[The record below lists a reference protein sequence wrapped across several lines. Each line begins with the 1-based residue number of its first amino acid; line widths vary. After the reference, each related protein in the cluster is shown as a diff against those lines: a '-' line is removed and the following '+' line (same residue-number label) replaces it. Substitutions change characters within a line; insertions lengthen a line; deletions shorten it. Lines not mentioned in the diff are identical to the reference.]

1 LRQLQPLA
9 CEDEF
14 AMNVPN
20 ILLAAPEIWVFGMAC
35 VILLLD
41 LFLREERRGIVQLL
55 AMVTVII
62 AAFLTLRA
70 EYVRDGAAIATTF
83 NGSFLRDTMGDV
95 LKLFTYF
102 IVALVF
108 IYAKFYLRRFNVFR
122 ADFYTLALFALLGIM
137 LLISANSLV
146 MIYLGLELTSLSSYA
161 LVAYNRDSSRGSE
174 AAMKYFVLGSMASG
188 MLLYGM
194 SMIYGATG
202 SLDLDTIGA
211 AVSSGSRDDLVLVF
225 GLTFLVVGLAFKLG
239 VVPFHMWIPD
249 VYEGAPAGV
258 TLFIAAVPKMAAFAM
273 MFRLLQT
280 GLGELHADWQQ
291 MLAVLSLLSIVLGN
305 VAAIAQT
312 NIKRMLAYS
321 TISHMGFVLLG
332 FLPGNS
338 EGYGAS
344 MYYVIVYSLMTAAAF
359 GTLILLSSRGIEAE
373 NLDDFK
379 GLNHRNNWY
388 AAVMAMV
395 MFSMAGVP
403 VFVGFFAK
411 WLVIQATLNAGM
423 AWLAIVAV
431 VFSVIGAF
439 YYLRVV
445 KLMYFDDPETVEP
458 INAPLDFRLAL
469 SLNGVLVIGLGVFSG
484 SLIALCM
491 KSFGA

>member
-1 LRQLQPLA
+1 
-9 CEDEF
+9 
-14 AMNVPN
+14 MNVPN
-20 ILLAAPEIWVFGMAC
+20 ILLAAPEIWVLTMAC
-35 VILLLD
+35 VILVVD
-41 LFLREERRGIVQLL
+41 LFLLEKQRGIIPLL
-55 AMVTVII
+55 AMVTVVF
-62 AAFLTLRA
+62 AAFITLRT
-70 EYVRDGAAIATTF
+70 EYAHDGTFIATAF
-83 NGSFLRDTMGDV
+83 NGSFLRDPMGDI
-95 LKLFTYF
+95 LKLFTFF

-108 IYAKFYLRRFNVFR
+108 TYAKSYLRQFNMFR
-122 ADFYTLALFALLGIM
+122 ADFFTLSLFALLGIM

-146 MIYLGLELTSLSSYA
+146 MIYLGLELTSLSTYA
-161 LVAYNRDSSRGSE
+161 LVAYDRDSSRGSE

-202 SLDLDTIGA
+202 SLDLDAIGA
-211 AVSSGSRDDLVLVF
+211 AVSSGSRDNLILVF

-239 VVPFHMWIPD
+239 LVPFHMWIPD

-273 MFRLLQT
+273 AFRLLQT

-291 MLAVLSLLSIVLGN
+291 MLAVLSMLSIVLGN

-332 FLPGNS
+332 FLPGNG

-344 MYYVIVYSLMTAAAF
+344 MYYVMVYSLMTAAAF
-359 GTLILLSSRGIEAE
+359 GTLILLSARGVEAE

-379 GLNHRNNWY
+379 GLNQRNNWY

-411 WLVIQATLNAGM
+411 WLVIQATLEAGM
-423 AWLAIVAV
+423 AWLAIIAV
-431 VFSVIGAF
+431 VFSVVGAF

-445 KLMYFDDPETVEP
+445 KLMYFDDPETEEP
-458 INAPLDFRLAL
+458 ITAPLDFSLAL
-469 SLNGVLVIGLGVFSG
+469 SLNGVLVIGLGVFSA

-491 KSFGA
+491 RSFSI